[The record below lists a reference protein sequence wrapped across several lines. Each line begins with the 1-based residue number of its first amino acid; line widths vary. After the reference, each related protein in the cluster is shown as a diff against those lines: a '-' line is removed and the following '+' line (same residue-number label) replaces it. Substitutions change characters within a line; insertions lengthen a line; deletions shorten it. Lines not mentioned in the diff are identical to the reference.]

1 MDITVGRWVNNVSDT
16 VWKEVSRGL
25 LHDGREGMRKTVKDL
40 TQTASPQAENRT
52 LDHPYMKQ

>member
-16 VWKEVSRGL
+16 MWKEVSRGL

-40 TQTASPQAENRT
+40 TQAANPRRRIEPWTIHT
-52 LDHPYMKQ
+52 